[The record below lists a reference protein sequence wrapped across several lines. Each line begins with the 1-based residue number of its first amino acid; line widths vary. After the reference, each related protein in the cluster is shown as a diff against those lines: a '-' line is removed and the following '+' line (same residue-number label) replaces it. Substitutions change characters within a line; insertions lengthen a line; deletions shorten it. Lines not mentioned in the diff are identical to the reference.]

1 MGEEYRDARVQ
12 YFVSICID
20 ILIASVRY
28 PRYYLDIRRS
38 KRDREKKERERE
50 GRRREKGEERREKE
64 IRRGTS
70 LE

>member
-38 KRDREKKERERE
+38 KRDREKKK
-50 GRRREKGEERREKE
+50 EKGEERREKE